1 MLIAVKKRCG
11 KKCGK
16 KCGKDFGGEA
26 RCVIISVRAE
36 GGLMRKRE
44 TRKAMT
50 RYAWE
55 AVNVPAIRCLYTTWS
70 VYGV

>member
-1 MLIAVKKRCG
+1 MTQWKEVQLAMAQRDDEEA
-11 KKCGK
+11 KCG
-16 KCGKDFGGEA
+16 
-26 RCVIISVRAE
+26 IISVRAE

-55 AVNVPAIRCLYTTWS
+55 AVNVPAIRCLYTTCS